1 MGGLKAITKHS
12 FCSKPNLFM
21 RYISHTNLLVEGKPD
36 IMISCWCGYA
46 FPKTLRTACGKE
58 SQKRGQSQ
66 HFVDKWCP
74 ESFHRVFCSGEHFLL
89 KSMIWTW
96 RKENTQRMTKMER
109 GWMMMTGD
117 STKKT
122 SKKSIQIVRQI
133 STNDEAAWFTSSG
146 SITCVCVIFAGV
158 TFFERPFL

>member
-21 RYISHTNLLVEGKPD
+21 RYMSHTNLFVEGKPD

-117 STKKT
+117 STKNF
-122 SKKSIQIVRQI
+122 KKID
-133 STNDEAAWFTSSG
+133 TNRTTNIDKWWSCLIYF
-146 SITCVCVIFAGV
+146 IRVYHMCVCVIFAGV